1 MRLGQLSQNLVTFSV
16 VGASVGS
23 LASMQPEDTKGYI
36 MCIYICSIRIT
47 MCIYIYLCIY
57 TYIPTLPHTHKEGRV
72 PARPSP
78 T

>member
-36 MCIYICSIRIT
+36 MCIY
-47 MCIYIYLCIY
+47 YIYM
-57 TYIPTLPHTHKEGRV
+57 
-72 PARPSP
+72 
-78 T
+78 